1 MSRRVLAY
9 GLLLAGGAL
18 ALLAGTQPW
27 WRVAGEGVVVKI
39 TGTEAT
45 GGLSQALVIVVLAGT
60 LLFLALRGRG
70 RRLVGALLL
79 TVGLGMAV
87 AGGLRRQ
94 PNPAVVR
101 SQVPHA
107 GLVDALDLSATV
119 WPWVY
124 AISGVLITAGAAVT
138 MITAGNWPSRSD
150 RFRSRSSQ
158 AESDIPEDPA
168 ELWKAMDAGVDPTAT
183 AASVGNRAPPHGGE
197 GSGGVLPPG
206 ATTAADSER
215 DARAAAKRDQKLDG
229 NNTPTVADPRVRD
242 QKAGDTMDGTEQA
255 RQLLWSPTSQMS
267 GEEQRGPGERET

>member
-1 MSRRVLAY
+1 MSPRAPAY
-9 GLLLAGGAL
+9 GLLFAGGAL
-18 ALLAGTQPW
+18 ALLASTQPW
-27 WRVAGEGVVVKI
+27 WRVTGEGVVVKI

-60 LLFLALRGRG
+60 LLLLAMHARG

-79 TVGLGMAV
+79 IVGLGIAF
-87 AGGLRRQ
+87 AGELRRQ
-94 PNPAVVR
+94 PNPEAVR
-101 SQVPHA
+101 SQVPQA
-107 GLVDALDLSATV
+107 SLVDALNLSATV

-124 AISGVLITAGAAVT
+124 AISGILITAGAAVT
-138 MITAGNWPSRSD
+138 MITAGSRPSRSD

-168 ELWKAMDAGVDPTAT
+168 ELWKAMDAGIDPTAT
-183 AASVGNRAPPHGGE
+183 DASVGSN
-197 GSGGVLPPG
+197 
-206 ATTAADSER
+206 D
-215 DARAAAKRDQKLDG
+215 
-229 NNTPTVADPRVRD
+229 TPTVADPRVRD

>member
-39 TGTEAT
+39 TGTDAT

-60 LLFLALRGRG
+60 LLLLALRTRG

-79 TVGLGMAV
+79 SVGLGMALT
-87 AGGLRRQ
+87 GGLRGQ
-94 PNPAVVR
+94 PNPEAVR
-101 SQVPHA
+101 SQIPEA
-107 GLVDALDLSATV
+107 SLVDALNLNATV

-138 MITAGNWPSRSD
+138 MITAGSWPSRSD

-158 AESDIPEDPA
+158 AESDIPDDPA
-168 ELWKAMDAGVDPTAT
+168 ELWKAMDAGVDPTA
-183 AASVGNRAPPHGGE
+183 
-197 GSGGVLPPG
+197 
-206 ATTAADSER
+206 AD
-215 DARAAAKRDQKLDG
+215 QTLD
-229 NNTPTVADPRVRD
+229 NDTPTVADPRVRH